1 MEPREFG
8 LYINGEWRP
17 SSDGR
22 TYQRMNPADGEL
34 AGTFALA
41 TEDDVDDAARAAR
54 EAFDNGPWRRLS
66 PIDRAQVVYK
76 LADLMRENIDE
87 MAEIECAQSG
97 ATISQARNF
106 VAFNADIFS
115 YYAGL
120 ARDIGGRSF
129 VLGEDAPVTMGVTLR
144 EPIGVCALIP
154 PWNFPLG
161 HVTWK
166 VAPALVTGCTMI
178 IKPAFWTPGTAL
190 LLADLLAEAGLPPGV
205 YNVLTGPGGQV
216 GDRLIGRPEVNKVS
230 LTGSTATGQLIMKRA
245 AESIKR
251 VTLELGGKSP
261 NVIFADAD
269 LEAAVEG
276 AISGAFYRA
285 GQVCNS
291 GSRILIEK
299 SAHGAFMERFM
310 ERTTELRIDHPLA
323 EGVYYGPLISEAQAE
338 TVSSYLEIG
347 AGEGAVPVLEGG
359 RLSGGVYD
367 KGPYFAPTIFDQVS
381 PDMRIFKEE
390 IFGPV
395 VSVTTFEDDDEAID
409 MANDVIYGLAAGLW
423 TKDIDR
429 ALHVMR
435 GIRAGTVWV
444 NTFNQLNLELPFGGY
459 KESGFGREL
468 GREALDAYTELKSVH
483 FGQPGFAWQGAP
495 VEGD

>member
-1 MEPREFG
+1 
-8 LYINGEWRP
+8 
-17 SSDGR
+17 
-22 TYQRMNPADGEL
+22 
-34 AGTFALA
+34 
-41 TEDDVDDAARAAR
+41 
-54 EAFDNGPWRRLS
+54 
-66 PIDRAQVVYK
+66 
-76 LADLMRENIDE
+76 
-87 MAEIECAQSG
+87 
-97 ATISQARNF
+97 
-106 VAFNADIFS
+106 
-115 YYAGL
+115 
-120 ARDIGGRSF
+120 
-129 VLGEDAPVTMGVTLR
+129 
-144 EPIGVCALIP
+144 
-154 PWNFPLG
+154 
-161 HVTWK
+161 
-166 VAPALVTGCTMI
+166 VTGCTMI

-216 GDRLIGRPEVNKVS
+216 GDRLVGHPEVNKVS
-230 LTGSTATGQLIMKRA
+230 LTGSTATGQHIMKRA

-269 LEAAVEG
+269 LDAAVEG
-276 AISGAFYRA
+276 AISAAFYRA

-299 SAHGAFMERFM
+299 SIHGAFMERFM
-310 ERTTELRIDHPLA
+310 ERAVGLRIDHPLA
-323 EGVYYGPLISEAQAE
+323 EGVYYGPLISEAQAK

-381 PDMRIFKEE
+381 PDMRIFQEE

-395 VSVTTFEDDDEAID
+395 VSVTTFEDADEAID
-409 MANDVIYGLAAGLW
+409 LANNGIYGLAAGVW

-435 GIRAGTVWV
+435 GIRSGTVWV